1 MFLYDLFRIFYIEC
15 IEGWYGVNCSLQCKG
30 HCRGGTTCN
39 HVTGLCERG
48 CADGWTGSMCE
59 KGIHGDYFF
68 FQMRASC
75 ISNL

>member
-1 MFLYDLFRIFYIEC
+1 MFLYDLFCIFYIEC
-15 IEGWYGVNCSLQCKG
+15 IEGWYGVNCSQQCKG

-59 KGIHGDYFF
+59 KGIHED
-68 FQMRASC
+68 
-75 ISNL
+75 